1 MILYFIRFLTFS
13 NTTSCR
19 ASIQFNWIAFAQLA
33 FVKVTRVDLSR
44 NHAITCTN
52 SIGIFRKQFQFV
64 CSWNFE
70 GDNIIFKLRSYP
82 TVLRNSLFFCLNR
95 LKMVYQVVVSGLKRS
110 HGRDEYWLELFF
122 WNLCQKRMKLKEKNK
137 LDWSCM
143 KTSFNMYKSFVFFR
157 INVPQLLHWYV
168 NVCHVRH
175 LHGCVCVVFVFF
187 IRHMRSIFFSA
198 DAEGCML
205 TTRPMY

>member
-1 MILYFIRFLTFS
+1 
-13 NTTSCR
+13 
-19 ASIQFNWIAFAQLA
+19 
-33 FVKVTRVDLSR
+33 
-44 NHAITCTN
+44 
-52 SIGIFRKQFQFV
+52 
-64 CSWNFE
+64 
-70 GDNIIFKLRSYP
+70 
-82 TVLRNSLFFCLNR
+82 
-95 LKMVYQVVVSGLKRS
+95 MVYQAAVSGLKRS

-143 KTSFNMYKSFVFFR
+143 KTRFNMYKSFIFFR
-157 INVPQLLHWYV
+157 INVPHLLHWYV

-205 TTRPMY
+205 TTRPMYWLCEQANSAAGSGKFEIRQSERGLLRSQACVVWGLVPSAGEEMLTPKRYFEMVSCSQATT